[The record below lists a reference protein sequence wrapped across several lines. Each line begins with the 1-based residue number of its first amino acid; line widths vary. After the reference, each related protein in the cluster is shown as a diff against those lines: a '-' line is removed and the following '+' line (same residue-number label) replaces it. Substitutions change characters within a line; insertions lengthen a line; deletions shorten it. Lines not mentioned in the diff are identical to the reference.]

1 MKKLTFFGILFFSIC
16 RMACGES
23 FHVVKVSDLDF
34 GARSAEAKK
43 SFSFQPSRWRVIPAV
58 NVRCLQECYVTSP
71 SAGDTQGG
79 VELFFKLEDVEAVTG
94 IVDLQV
100 QEFGWGKAEIVGFPF
115 TFASSDET
123 ACTEQR
129 FEEAKKSHYR
139 SLASG
144 HLPGTAWF
152 KHLAGKEDDTIENQ
166 NRRGGDLE
174 DTFGIFSGGRAISEN
189 LALDRDLIISAG
201 EEGKTVVLSE
211 IKGITV
217 PAIDWSSRLPE
228 DEVEVDA
235 LSLAIPEDQH
245 AIFVRNLPDLLAL
258 IERGETQ
265 FASSGQNYSVRNP
278 FRTLATRYRK
288 QMGLDVPAIA
298 ARLLPVKSI
307 AITGGD
313 PYFPQGTDVA
323 FLMESDT
330 PELLYKALLKTISA
344 KAGKVG
350 AETMGLE
357 GEGFDYSG
365 FQTGDRSFSSHVWR
379 MGKTIAVANS
389 VEQIRR
395 LMAVANEEAG
405 ALGTTD
411 EYHFFRNRYP
421 LGEAETAFIF
431 LSDATIRRWAGP
443 ALRIAASRRTR
454 AIAALGELTSQ
465 ALSGEKLTDEFKP
478 LLGDCI
484 WENGRVVSSKYGSLG
499 FLTPS
504 SELGIESASEPEKL
518 AYERWRNGYE
528 NGWAQAFD
536 PIAIRILSEDESVSI
551 NLSVIPLTAD
561 SDFSQLVSI
570 CGEAELSEMARLVPE
585 ESLLHVALA
594 MDTESEL
601 FKRYDSQIIDFIP
614 GVKTKPLSWMTGS
627 VSLSLE
633 RSLFWAAD
641 MHSGLDDLTSIP
653 AVLRIG
659 SNSRLKLALFMTA
672 LRTAVDTSAPDS
684 VKWETRK
691 KDGKSYVVITGN
703 EMGEDFHIYYATLP
717 GALLIS
723 LREDPFLRAMQ
734 REVVVVS
741 PEDAKGLVAP
751 TQLML
756 DSSPAFLAG
765 LPEVFEPTTPMDKV
779 RKESWK
785 ALPILNEWH
794 RAFADKNA
802 VATQLLHFG
811 EDIFCP
817 GGKGY
822 RWNAEEMTM
831 ESVAFG
837 HPANAKEDPAKMPSV
852 MDFQKVKT
860 SLKFEDDGLR
870 ASVVLGD
877 HPTRTITALVR
888 DPEGEMLATAE
899 ELTPLKEGAVMNYRG
914 VSHGQ
919 ESTMK
924 LRVENI
930 KHEAG
935 RTSFDVQTELNDG
948 DEEVHDYTSH
958 YVLDGGL
965 ELVSEIA
972 GEEGTK
978 YTDAFLELP
987 EKLFAGAVVPNLSEG
1002 TFKWEGG
1009 GGEMIEESLM
1019 GIHEIRVIGKED
1031 IEVPAG
1037 KFSGCVRIEV
1047 VGEVIG
1053 GGRYDHEKYLMW
1065 YHPDVGLV
1073 RYEFVEGQDSM
1084 MELVDYS
1091 VLE

>member
-1 MKKLTFFGILFFSIC
+1 MKKLTFFSILFLSIC
-16 RMACGES
+16 RMLCAES

-34 GARSAEAKK
+34 GERSAEAKK
-43 SFSFQPSRWRVIPAV
+43 TFDFQLSWWRVRPTV

-71 SAGDTQGG
+71 SPEDMQGG
-79 VELFFKLEDVEAVTG
+79 VQLFFKLEDGESVTG
-94 IVDLQV
+94 FIDLQV
-100 QEFGWGKAEIVGFPF
+100 QELEWGKSEIAGFPF
-115 TFASSDET
+115 TFISSEET

-129 FEEAKKSHYR
+129 FEEAKKLHYS

-144 HLPGTAWF
+144 HLPGTSWF
-152 KHLAGKEDDTIENQ
+152 KHHAGSGDDNVESQ
-166 NRRGGDLE
+166 NRRRGDLE

-189 LALDRDLIISAG
+189 LALDRDLILSAG
-201 EEGKTVVLSE
+201 EDGKTVAISE

-228 DEVEVDA
+228 DGVVVDA

-245 AIFVRNLPDLLAL
+245 AVFAKNLPDLLAL

-265 FASSGQNYSVRNP
+265 LASSGQNYSVRNP

-313 PYFPQGTDVA
+313 PYFLQGTDVA
-323 FLMESDT
+323 FVMESDT
-330 PELLYKALLKTISA
+330 PELLYKALLKNIST
-344 KAGKVG
+344 KARKAD
-350 AETMGLE
+350 AETMKLE

-379 MGKTIAVANS
+379 MGGTVAVANS

-395 LMAVANEEAG
+395 LMAVANEETG
-405 ALGTTD
+405 ALGETD
-411 EYHFFRNRYP
+411 EYRFFRNRYP
-421 LGEAETAFIF
+421 LSEAETAFIF

-443 ALRIAASRRTR
+443 ELRIAASRRTR
-454 AIAALGELTSQ
+454 AVAALGELTSQ
-465 ALSGEKLTDEFKP
+465 ALSGEELTDDFSP
-478 LLGDCI
+478 LLGDSV
-484 WENGRVVSSKYGSLG
+484 WKNERVVSLNYGSLG
-499 FLTPS
+499 FVTPS
-504 SELGIESASEPEKL
+504 SELGIESVSEPEKT

-528 NGWAQAFD
+528 NGWAQVFD
-536 PIAIRILSEDESVSI
+536 PIAIRILSEGESISI
-551 NLSVIPLTAD
+551 DLSVIPLTAD

-570 CGEAELSEMARLVPE
+570 CGDAELSDMARWVPE
-585 ESLLHVALA
+585 EALLHVALA
-594 MDTESEL
+594 MDTDSEL
-601 FKRYDSQIIDFIP
+601 FKMYDSQIIDFIP

-633 RSLFWAAD
+633 RSLFWAAG
-641 MHSGLDDLTSIP
+641 MHSGFEDITSIP

-672 LRTAVDTSAPDS
+672 LRAAVDTSAPDS

-703 EMGEDFHIYYATLP
+703 EMGEDFHIYYATMP

-723 LREDPFLRAMQ
+723 LREDPFLRAME
-734 REVVVVS
+734 REAVGIS
-741 PEDAKGLVAP
+741 TADEKNLVAP

-765 LPEVFEPTTPMDKV
+765 LPEIFEPITPLDKI
-779 RKESWK
+779 RQESWK

-794 RAFADKNA
+794 RRFVEKDA
-802 VATQLLHFG
+802 VDTQLLHYG

-837 HPANAKEDPAKMPSV
+837 HPANPKEDPAKMPSV

-860 SLKFEDDGLR
+860 SLRFEDDGLR
-870 ASVVLGD
+870 ASLVLGD
-877 HPTRTITALVR
+877 HPTRMITASVR
-888 DPEGEMLATAE
+888 EPIGELLATAE
-899 ELTPLKEGAVMNYRG
+899 ELTPLKEGAIMSYRG
-914 VSHGQ
+914 ASYGQ

-930 KHEAG
+930 KREVG
-935 RTSFDVQTELNDG
+935 STSFDVLTELNDEG
-948 DEEVHDYTSH
+948 EEVYAYTSR
-958 YVLDGGL
+958 YVLNGDL
-965 ELVSEIA
+965 KLISEFA

-978 YTDAFLELP
+978 YSDAYVELP
-987 EKLFAGAVVPNLSEG
+987 EKLLEGAVVSNLSEG
-1002 TFKWEGG
+1002 TFKWEAE

-1019 GIHEIRVIGKED
+1019 GVHEIRVIGKED

-1047 VGEVIG
+1047 VGETIG
-1053 GGRYDHEKYLMW
+1053 GSHYGHEKYLMW

-1073 RYEFVEGQDSM
+1073 RYEFVEGQDSV

-1091 VLE
+1091 VPE